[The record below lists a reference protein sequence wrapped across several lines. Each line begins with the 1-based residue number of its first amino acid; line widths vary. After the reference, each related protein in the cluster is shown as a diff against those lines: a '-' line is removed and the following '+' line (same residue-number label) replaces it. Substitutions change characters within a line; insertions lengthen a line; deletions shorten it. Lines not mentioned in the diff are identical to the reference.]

1 MAETQNDNQ
10 TPGKAEAE
18 GIGPKEEAPR
28 TRSRRDKRH
37 AHREA
42 AKAKKQSLRQ
52 RIGRTGKD
60 SDDSSKEAG
69 AAPAPAPAGTVM
81 DKDALA
87 EHAAEHVNSMLADIY
102 AILHEQIQALMLM
115 PPAERNKR
123 LEALPELYKAMPA
136 DLKPAIE
143 TLIKVTG
150 QTGELVNVTRLA
162 IALKLGAAP
171 REPLDY
177 CRMYQTKK
185 INAVTAANKKRMNIT
200 PGTSMGVDMV
210 NRVPVFLRNY
220 DNPAI
225 RCDTV
230 TERIADL
237 ILRDTAARLPHN
249 ATAAQIERGRNG
261 VITVREYMADCSLKS
276 YPNSRQQLITGI
288 VSLLGTGYIYNKIR
302 VVKQGKK
309 AYKEKRKGY
318 VSLLISAEHPDAD
331 PEAEAIERVMHNG
344 EIYYSVHPDI
354 CKIASKGR
362 IAPFPAGMF
371 KINIHDNPHS
381 YGIEKWLCIYRNMN
395 LTEAN
400 RNMTS
405 IAAILKQV
413 RSIPEIKDID
423 PRHLVDQIMI
433 PVTRDLMALR
443 RPGLGGIY
451 GFVDWHFCLDDKR
464 PIIDSDAANL
474 PVSEWLK
481 LKIFFELVDY
491 PEQADA
497 AEKIETGRGKR
508 KADAEKRK
516 KKKEEELE
524 ALPDI
529 PEDGKDK

>member
-18 GIGPKEEAPR
+18 DIGPKEEAPR

-37 AHREA
+37 AHNEA

-69 AAPAPAPAGTVM
+69 AAPAPAPAPAGTVI

-87 EHAAEHVNSMLADIY
+87 EHAAEHINSMLADIY

-115 PPAERNKR
+115 PPAERDKR

-136 DLKPAIE
+136 DIKPAIE
-143 TLIKVTG
+143 TLIKATG

-210 NRVPVFLRNY
+210 NGVPVFLRNY

-276 YPNSRQQLITGI
+276 YPNSRQQLITGV
-288 VSLLGTGYIYNKIR
+288 VSLLGTG
-302 VVKQGKK
+302 
-309 AYKEKRKGY
+309 
-318 VSLLISAEHPDAD
+318 
-331 PEAEAIERVMHNG
+331 
-344 EIYYSVHPDI
+344 
-354 CKIASKGR
+354 
-362 IAPFPAGMF
+362 
-371 KINIHDNPHS
+371 
-381 YGIEKWLCIYRNMN
+381 
-395 LTEAN
+395 
-400 RNMTS
+400 
-405 IAAILKQV
+405 
-413 RSIPEIKDID
+413 
-423 PRHLVDQIMI
+423 
-433 PVTRDLMALR
+433 
-443 RPGLGGIY
+443 
-451 GFVDWHFCLDDKR
+451 
-464 PIIDSDAANL
+464 
-474 PVSEWLK
+474 
-481 LKIFFELVDY
+481 
-491 PEQADA
+491 
-497 AEKIETGRGKR
+497 
-508 KADAEKRK
+508 
-516 KKKEEELE
+516 
-524 ALPDI
+524 
-529 PEDGKDK
+529 